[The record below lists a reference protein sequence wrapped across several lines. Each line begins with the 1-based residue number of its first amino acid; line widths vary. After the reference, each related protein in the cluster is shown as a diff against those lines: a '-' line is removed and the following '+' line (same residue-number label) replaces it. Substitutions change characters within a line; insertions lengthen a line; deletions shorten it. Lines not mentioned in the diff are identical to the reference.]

1 MGGEALE
8 AAKVRRKALHE
19 AMIDFEARVMAASGA
34 PGWAERLDRGLTTL
48 REALDDHIVEVEK
61 PNGIIARALD
71 AAPWL
76 ESHAEPL
83 RAEHV
88 ELLAS
93 LDAVADLA
101 EEIDVEDRE
110 TMRDLRHAS
119 LDLVRHLS
127 WHRQRGAD
135 LVYDAY
141 DYDIGGM
148 G

>member
-19 AMIDFEARVMAASGA
+19 AMIEFEARVMAASGA
-34 PGWAERLDRGLTTL
+34 PGWAERLGQGLDAL
-48 REALDDHIVEVEK
+48 RSALNDHLVEVEK
-61 PNGIIARALD
+61 PEGLIARALD

-83 RAEHV
+83 RMEHT

-101 EEIDVEDRE
+101 DEIDIEDRE
-110 TMRDLRHAS
+110 TMRDLRHAA